1 MSIAITRLNEARTEV
16 HLSKML
22 NPLLDV
28 CIAQLLHSQPDKLLE
43 LVAQHGSPLNSCMAT
58 RLCTEHWRIA
68 IRAGTA

>member
-22 NPLLDV
+22 NPLLDA

-43 LVAQHGSPLNSCMAT
+43 LVAQHGSP
-58 RLCTEHWRIA
+58 
-68 IRAGTA
+68 